1 MPKILSSTPNIYH
14 MRTHEV
20 SDILAPADN
29 SHKDVINI
37 GAGNDINPIIEN
49 NLKKDTLK
57 ILPINRQLTPL
68 FKGKVYL
75 IQFDLI
81 PLILS

>member
-1 MPKILSSTPNIYH
+1 M
-14 MRTHEV
+14 

-37 GAGNDINPIIEN
+37 EAGNDINPILKN

-68 FKGKVYL
+68 FKGKVYFEFESFKIIMEL
-75 IQFDLI
+75 FKRIALFQEVI
-81 PLILS
+81 

>member
-1 MPKILSSTPNIYH
+1 

-37 GAGNDINPIIEN
+37 EAGNDINPIIEN

-68 FKGKVYL
+68 FKGKVYFE
-75 IQFDLI
+75 FDSFSIIMKLFKGI
-81 PLILS
+81 ALFQKVI

>member
-1 MPKILSSTPNIYH
+1 

-68 FKGKVYL
+68 FKGKVYFEFESFKIIMKL
-75 IQFDLI
+75 FKRIALFQEVI
-81 PLILS
+81 

>member
-1 MPKILSSTPNIYH
+1 

-68 FKGKVYL
+68 FKGKVYFE
-75 IQFDLI
+75 FDAFSIIMKLFKGI
-81 PLILS
+81 ALFQKVI

>member
-1 MPKILSSTPNIYH
+1 

-49 NLKKDTLK
+49 NLKKETLK

-68 FKGKVYL
+68 FKGKVYFEFKFL
-75 IQFDLI
+75 NIIMELFKRI
-81 PLILS
+81 PLFQEVI

>member
-1 MPKILSSTPNIYH
+1 M
-14 MRTHEV
+14 

-49 NLKKDTLK
+49 NLKKETLK

-68 FKGKVYL
+68 FKGKVYFE
-75 IQFDLI
+75 FDSFNIIMKLFKI
-81 PLILS
+81 FALFQEVI